1 MLPKDKD
8 DVVRP
13 PALNDGLV
21 VWSDGF
27 ELRIGNSL
35 RRIDQGLA
43 NSHSA
48 WSLCQ
53 SRSKAG
59 RTTKSTESPLG
70 LSNGSNSFYPSGISR
85 PKHCYPTRLTIS
97 DLITSVIAA
106 QEYNGRLADH
116 RSKLS
121 KTNTRTARLFVG
133 FGDPIFGPLLS
144 TNALRTLELL
154 HQHLLVLGGC
164 RSISD

>member
-13 PALNDGLV
+13 LALNDGFV

-53 SRSKAG
+53 SRSKGWTNYELDGIAARSG
-59 RTTKSTESPLG
+59 KREPQLLPTWHKS
-70 LSNGSNSFYPSGISR
+70 
-85 PKHCYPTRLTIS
+85 PKALLPTRLTVS

-106 QEYNGRLADH
+106 QEYNGRVADH

-133 FGDPIFGPLLS
+133 FGDPISARPLLS
-144 TNALRTLELL
+144 INALRTLELL
-154 HQHLLVLGGC
+154 HQHLLVLGG
-164 RSISD
+164 